1 MFIGDLWRRF
11 RFLVTERYFDGDL
24 EDEMRLHIALREKQL
39 IERGVRPEIAR
50 REARQRFGQPSGL
63 MDQSRDVWG
72 LRGLETLGQDVAYAL
87 RRLRLS
93 PVFTIVSVMALAL
106 GIGATTAI
114 FSVVDA
120 VLLRSLPFAKPDRLV
135 MIWEDASWMGFRQN
149 TPAPANYVDWTTK
162 IPSIASTAALDLR
175 GYNVTGGGVPEKIG
189 AAGVTAN
196 FFQTLGVSPMLGR
209 TLGASDD
216 RDGGQRAVVIG
227 HALWQ
232 RRFGSDPHAL
242 GRDIQLNG
250 ARYAIVGVMPPRFSF
265 PFRDVEAWV
274 PAGFTQQQLAERGS
288 HYLWV
293 VGRLRD
299 GRTLAQANAE
309 LQTLAARLAHDYPDT
324 NRNIGMYANRL
335 LDDYVGDLGLAL
347 KVLLGA
353 VALVLLIMCA
363 NLANVLLARGAGR
376 AREMAVRAAIGA
388 GASRLVRQIL
398 TENLVL
404 ALAGGL
410 AGLAVAAAGAGVLRA
425 LVPDALKDISTV
437 QFDWRVLTF
446 ATFVALVTGMLVSL
460 VPARQAV
467 KTDLAGAMKLGAP
480 SSGRRH
486 SPLRAAL
493 VIAEVAGA
501 MVLVIAAALMI
512 ESFAALRGVDPGF
525 RTDHVLS
532 VRVPLTEDG
541 YPKLAQR
548 VEFTNRLLER
558 VRRLPGVQSAGV
570 TSALPLVWKGGSTG
584 FFPEGTTRPDPKL
597 SYDANDRVVT
607 PGFMETMRMSLV
619 EGRFID
625 ERDTAQSQFAVVI
638 NETMARQYWP
648 NVPALG
654 RRLKFEGPDSKLPW
668 FTIVGIVRD
677 VRSMGLDQPA
687 RPEMYYALPQSEG
700 NWMWPRDL
708 VVRAGGN
715 PRDLANAIRQ
725 AVLAINPSQPI
736 SNVETLDDVVDR
748 EVAQRRIQTNL
759 LGAFAGLALVLAC
772 LGIYGVLSL
781 VVSERTQEIGLRMAL
796 GADRSS
802 VVRLVMG
809 GGIKLALAGVVAGLI
824 GAYLATG
831 YLERLLFGVRSTDPW
846 VFAGVAGALMVVSL
860 VAVYIPA
867 RRASLVDPLISLR
880 AQ

>member
-1 MFIGDLWRRF
+1 
-11 RFLVTERYFDGDL
+11 
-24 EDEMRLHIALREKQL
+24 
-39 IERGVRPEIAR
+39 
-50 REARQRFGQPSGL
+50 
-63 MDQSRDVWG
+63 
-72 LRGLETLGQDVAYAL
+72 
-87 RRLRLS
+87 
-93 PVFTIVSVMALAL
+93 L

-135 MIWEDASWMGFRQN
+135 MVWEDASAIGFPKN
-149 TPAPANYVDWTTK
+149 TPAPGNYVDWATK
-162 IPSIASTAALDLR
+162 IPSLSSVAALDVR
-175 GYNVTGGGVPEKIG
+175 DYNLTGSGMPEKIG

-196 FFQTLGVSPMLGR
+196 FFQTLDVPPALGR

-232 RRFGSDPHAL
+232 RRFGSDPNVL
-242 GRDIQLNG
+242 GRDILLNG

-274 PAGFTQQQLAERGS
+274 PTGFTQERLADRGS

-299 GRTLAQANAE
+299 GHSLAQANAE
-309 LQTLAARLAHDYPDT
+309 LTTLATRLARDYPNT
-324 NRNIGMYANRL
+324 NRNIRMFAISL

-347 KVLLGA
+347 KVLLAA
-353 VALVLLIMCA
+353 VAVVLLITCA

-388 GASRLVRQIL
+388 GRGRLVRQIL

-410 AGLAVAAAGAGVLRA
+410 AGLAVAAAGAGVLRT
-425 LVPDALKDISTV
+425 LVPDALRDISTV

-446 ATFVALVTGMLVSL
+446 ATFIALATGAVVGI

-467 KTDLAGAMKLGAP
+467 RTDLAGAMKQGAP
-480 SSGRRH
+480 ASGRRH

-501 MVLVIAAALMI
+501 MVLVVAATLMV
-512 ESFAALRGVDPGF
+512 ESFATLRGVDPGF
-525 RTDHVLS
+525 HADHLLT
-532 VRVPLTEDG
+532 VRIPLPEAT
-541 YPKLAQR
+541 YSAFTRR
-548 VEFTNRLLER
+548 VDFAERLLAR
-558 VRRLPGVQSAGV
+558 VRHLPGVRSAGI
-570 TSALPLVWKGGSTG
+570 TSALPLVWKGGTTG
-584 FFPEGTTRPDPKL
+584 FWPEGATRQDTASSSRP
-597 SYDANDRVVT
+597 SWAGTYDANNRVIT

-625 ERDTAQSQFAVVI
+625 ERDTTQSQFAVVI
-638 NETMARQYWP
+638 NETMARGYWP

-654 RRLKFEGPDSKLPW
+654 RRLKLDGPDSKLPW
-668 FTIVGIVRD
+668 YTVVGVVRD
-677 VRSMGLDQPA
+677 VRTMGLDQPV
-687 RPEMYYALPQSEG
+687 RPEMYFPLTQSDG

-708 VVRAGGN
+708 VVRADGD
-715 PRDLANAIRQ
+715 PRELSNAIRH
-725 AVLAINPSQPI
+725 AVLAIDPSQPV
-736 SNVETLDDVVDR
+736 SNVETMDDVVDR
-748 EVAQRRIQTNL
+748 EIAQRRIQTNL

-796 GADRSS
+796 GADRRS
-802 VVRLVMG
+802 VLRLVMG
-809 GGIKLALAGVVAGLI
+809 GGMKLALAGVAAGLV

-831 YLERLLFGVRSTDPW
+831 YLERLLFGVRSADPW
-846 VFAGVAGALMVVSL
+846 VFAGVACALLLVSL

-867 RRASLVDPLISLR
+867 RRASLVDPLVSLR

>member
-1 MFIGDLWRRF
+1 MLIGDLWRRL
-11 RFLVTERYFDGDL
+11 RFLVTERYFDGDI
-24 EDEMRLHIALREKQL
+24 EEEMRLHLALREKQL
-39 IERGVRPEIAR
+39 VERGLAPDVAR
-50 REARQRFGQPSGL
+50 REARERFGRPAGVTE
-63 MDQSRDVWG
+63 QSRNVWG
-72 LRGLETLGQDVAYAL
+72 LRGLETFGQDVAYAF

-93 PVFTIVSVMALAL
+93 PAFTLVSIAALAL

-120 VLLRSLPFAKPDRLV
+120 VLLRSLPFTKPDRLV
-135 MIWEDASWMGFRQN
+135 MVWEDASWMGFRQN

-162 IPSIASTAALDLR
+162 IPSLASVAALDLR
-175 GYNVTGGGVPEKIG
+175 GYNVTGGGAPEKIS

-196 FFQTLGVSPMLGR
+196 FFETLGVPPVLGR

-232 RRFGSDPHAL
+232 RRFGGDSHVL
-242 GRDIQLNG
+242 GKDIQLNG

-265 PFRDVEAWV
+265 PFREVEAWV
-274 PAGFTQQQLAERGS
+274 PCGLTQQQLSQRGS

-299 GRTLAQANAE
+299 GHTLGQANAE
-309 LQTLAARLAHDYPDT
+309 LQTLAARLAHDFPDT
-324 NRNIGMYANRL
+324 NRNLGMYANRL

-353 VALVLLIMCA
+353 VALVLLIMAA

-376 AREMAVRAAIGA
+376 TREMAVRAAIGA
-388 GASRLVRQIL
+388 GAGRLVRQIL

-410 AGLAVAAAGAGVLRA
+410 AGLAVASAGAGVLRA

-446 ATFVALVTGMLVSL
+446 ATVVALVTGVLVGL

-467 KTDLAGAMKLGAP
+467 KTDLASAMKLGAP

-486 SPLRAAL
+486 GPLRAVL

-501 MVLVIAAALMI
+501 MVLVIAATLMI
-512 ESFAALRGVDPGF
+512 ESFATLRGVDPGF

-532 VRVPLTEDG
+532 VRVPLTEDE
-541 YPKLAQR
+541 YPTLVRR
-548 VEFTNRLLER
+548 VDFTTRLLER
-558 VRRLPGVQSAGV
+558 ARQLPGVQSAGI

-597 SYDANDRVVT
+597 SYDANNRVVT

-619 EGRFID
+619 EGRLID
-625 ERDTAQSQFAVVI
+625 ERDTAQSQFVVVI

-654 RRLKFEGPDSKLPW
+654 RRLKYQGPDSKLPW

-687 RPEMYYALPQSEG
+687 RPEMYFALQQSDG

-708 VVRAGGN
+708 VVRADGN

-736 SNVETLDDVVDR
+736 SDVATLDDVVDR
-748 EVAQRRIQTNL
+748 EVEQRRVQTNL
-759 LGAFAGLALVLAC
+759 LGGFAGLALVLAC

-796 GADRSS
+796 GADRQS
-802 VVRLVMG
+802 VLRLVMG
-809 GGIKLALAGVVAGLI
+809 GGMKLALAGVAAGLI

-846 VFAGVAGALMVVSL
+846 VFAGVAGALLLVSL

>member
-1 MFIGDLWRRF
+1 
-11 RFLVTERYFDGDL
+11 
-24 EDEMRLHIALREKQL
+24 
-39 IERGVRPEIAR
+39 
-50 REARQRFGQPSGL
+50 
-63 MDQSRDVWG
+63 
-72 LRGLETLGQDVAYAL
+72 
-87 RRLRLS
+87 
-93 PVFTIVSVMALAL
+93 
-106 GIGATTAI
+106 
-114 FSVVDA
+114 
-120 VLLRSLPFAKPDRLV
+120 
-135 MIWEDASWMGFRQN
+135 
-149 TPAPANYVDWTTK
+149 
-162 IPSIASTAALDLR
+162 
-175 GYNVTGGGVPEKIG
+175 
-189 AAGVTAN
+189 
-196 FFQTLGVSPMLGR
+196 MLGR
-209 TLGASDD
+209 TLGPSDD

-274 PAGFTQQQLAERGS
+274 PAGLTQQQLAERGS

-388 GASRLVRQIL
+388 GTSRLVRQIL

-638 NETMARQYWP
+638 NETMARQ
-648 NVPALG
+648 VLA
-654 RRLKFEGPDSKLPW
+654 E
-668 FTIVGIVRD
+668 
-677 VRSMGLDQPA
+677 
-687 RPEMYYALPQSEG
+687 
-700 NWMWPRDL
+700 
-708 VVRAGGN
+708 RAGART
-715 PRDLANAIRQ
+715 PL
-725 AVLAINPSQPI
+725 
-736 SNVETLDDVVDR
+736 
-748 EVAQRRIQTNL
+748 EVR
-759 LGAFAGLALVLAC
+759 GA
-772 LGIYGVLSL
+772 
-781 VVSERTQEIGLRMAL
+781 
-796 GADRSS
+796 
-802 VVRLVMG
+802 
-809 GGIKLALAGVVAGLI
+809 
-824 GAYLATG
+824 
-831 YLERLLFGVRSTDPW
+831 
-846 VFAGVAGALMVVSL
+846 
-860 VAVYIPA
+860 
-867 RRASLVDPLISLR
+867 
-880 AQ
+880 